1 MKKRLLIEIFVI
13 LMVILGAAY
22 YAFRQPTS
30 LGLDLKGGV
39 YVVLQGVPDAGK
51 SIKAEDM
58 KNLSEVLDRRI
69 NALGVAEPRISISG
83 TDRII
88 VELPGVKDPEEAVK
102 VIGKTALLEFQLVK
116 DEKTLEK
123 TGLDGRALLK
133 AEVSADQF
141 GSPQIAFEL
150 NSEGAKKFAE
160 LTRNN
165 IGKKLAITLDGEVQ
179 TAPTINSEIPGGK
192 GVISGSYTQDEAKK
206 LVTLLN
212 AGALPIKAEIL
223 EIRAV
228 GATLGAE
235 SVAQSMKASIL
246 AFALV
251 GIFMIVMYRLP
262 GVLAS
267 IALMIFG
274 TIVLGVLNYFG
285 AVLTFPGI
293 AGIILSLG
301 MAVDAN
307 VIIFE
312 RIKEELRAGN
322 SIAKAI
328 DLGFSRA
335 FSAIWDGN
343 ITTLIITAVLFQFG
357 TGAIKGFAITLAV
370 GTISS
375 MFTAIT
381 VTKLLLKFTAINL
394 KVTNLWLYGVKKE
407 AKEVK

>member
-22 YAFRQPTS
+22 YAFRKPTS

-312 RIKEELRAGN
+312 RVKEELRAGN

-370 GTISS
+370 GTLSS

-407 AKEVK
+407 AKEVM

>member
-312 RIKEELRAGN
+312 RVKEELRAGN

-370 GTISS
+370 GTLSS

>member
-251 GIFMIVMYRLP
+251 GIFMIIMYRLP

-370 GTISS
+370 GTLSS

>member
-228 GATLGAE
+228 GATLGVE

-251 GIFMIVMYRLP
+251 GIFMIIMYRLP

-370 GTISS
+370 GTLSS

>member
-251 GIFMIVMYRLP
+251 GIFMIIMYRLP

-267 IALMIFG
+267 IALMI
-274 TIVLGVLNYFG
+274 L
-285 AVLTFPGI
+285 
-293 AGIILSLG
+293 
-301 MAVDAN
+301 
-307 VIIFE
+307 E
-312 RIKEELRAGN
+312 
-322 SIAKAI
+322 
-328 DLGFSRA
+328 
-335 FSAIWDGN
+335 
-343 ITTLIITAVLFQFG
+343 Q
-357 TGAIKGFAITLAV
+357 
-370 GTISS
+370 
-375 MFTAIT
+375 
-381 VTKLLLKFTAINL
+381 
-394 KVTNLWLYGVKKE
+394 
-407 AKEVK
+407 